1 MKEVN
6 QMLSVWIDFYLFCI
20 LLALFIYALT
30 VNNITTLHKAY
41 LAFHSLMMLWP
52 ICNFIINI
60 TPDQQLQWFFLN
72 VAFIGLSFLGFGWL
86 MFSLVLTRKFH
97 GLKRSFF
104 YLSAAPAVLCS
115 ILATTNPWHFMFT
128 QSSGGGWAVRTYGSL
143 FWFFFIS
150 GLGYLLV
157 STVLIFK
164 TAVNAAEGNMKKQ
177 VSLCMWG
184 VVILMI
190 FSQLDILF
198 NVAFFPLFGVV
209 PGLTSFG
216 IVLSAVCFVIAIN
229 KYDLFR
235 IVNIAQREV
244 IDSMAIGMFVIDK
257 DGIILDLNKSAT
269 RFLKTQAGRNFE
281 MKDLLQLSEADG
293 PDSIFLEEYNTNK
306 LKSLQAEVKII
317 GEQTLHVS
325 IHVSPVLD
333 GKKNLLGRIITLND
347 VTELRSLLE
356 QNNENNAI
364 LRQQNE
370 ELLRIQEELY
380 DVNKK
385 LEKATITDDLT
396 DCYNKRYLMQQLAYE
411 ILVSQRYNIP
421 FSILLIDV
429 DNFKLINDA
438 YGHLIGD
445 NVLRS
450 VVEAIK
456 SKLRRSDILARFGG
470 DEFIIYVPNTDRK
483 GAFILAE
490 KVRSAI
496 ENHWISSSRG
506 DLRVTVSVG
515 LISIKAEAG
524 IFGSPENFLEELL
537 ARTDRALYDS
547 KANGRNC
554 VVFAE

>member
-1 MKEVN
+1 
-6 QMLSVWIDFYLFCI
+6 MLSIWMDFYLFCI
-20 LLALFIYALT
+20 LLALFVYVLT
-30 VNNITTLHKAY
+30 VSNITTLHKAY
-41 LAFHSLMMLWP
+41 LAFHSSMMLWP

-60 TPDQQLQWFFLN
+60 IPDQRLQWVFLN
-72 VAFIGLSFLGFGWL
+72 AAFIGLSFLGLGWL

-115 ILATTNPWHFMFT
+115 ILVTTNPWHFMFT
-128 QSSGGGWAVRTYGSL
+128 HASGGGWAIRTYGSL
-143 FWFFFIS
+143 FWFFYVS

-164 TAVNAAEGNMKKQ
+164 TAVNAAEGNMKRQ

-184 VVILMI
+184 VVILII

-209 PGLTSFG
+209 PGLTSCG

-257 DGIILDLNKSAT
+257 DSIILDMNKSAT

-281 MKDLLQLSEADG
+281 MKELLQLSEADG
-293 PDSIFLEEYNTNK
+293 PDSIFLEEYHTNK

-317 GEQTLHVS
+317 DEETLHVS
-325 IHVSPVLD
+325 INVSPVLD

-347 VTELRSLLE
+347 VTQLRSLLE
-356 QNNENNAI
+356 QNNENNAV

-396 DCYNKRYLMQQLAYE
+396 GCYNKRYLMRQVAYE
-411 ILVSQRYNIP
+411 ILVSQRCKIP
-421 FSILLIDV
+421 FSILLIDI

-445 NVLRS
+445 DVLRG
-450 VVEAIK
+450 VVDAIK
-456 SKLRRSDILARFGG
+456 SELRRSDILARFGG
-470 DEFIIYVPNTDRK
+470 DEFIIYVPNTDRE
-483 GAFILAE
+483 GAFVLAE
-490 KVRSAI
+490 KVRRAI
-496 ENHWISSSRG
+496 ENRSIRSSRG
-506 DLRVTVSVG
+506 DLRVTISVG
-515 LISIKAEAG
+515 LVSVQADAG
-524 IFGSPENFLEELL
+524 IFGSPEKFLEELL
-537 ARTDRALYDS
+537 TRTDSALYDS